1 MAFYVSGHS
10 EVVLCCV
17 LYCAPIEART
27 NKKNH
32 GQTTQKKSWTH
43 STQHHGTHAHTKTCA
58 SEKHAHTKKIMDAQ
72 HTSWDVH
79 THTRTHARTH
89 AQTKTCAS
97 EKTKNPAPSFSP
109 RLLYAHLVC
118 RPDNVVLPA
127 KATSTADPKSPRRT
141 PSQSTSPVLLLVKNT
156 FSG

>member
-43 STQHHGTHAHTKTCA
+43 STQHHGTHTHIQ
-58 SEKHAHTKKIMDAQ
+58 KHVPARNTRTQKK
-72 HTSWDVH
+72 SW
-79 THTRTHARTH
+79 THSTHHGTYTRTHAHTH
-89 AQTKTCAS
+89 ARTRKRKHVRAKKQKTRLPLFLQDCCMPTWSAGQTT
-97 EKTKNPAPSFSP
+97 SFYRPRPPPPRTRSP
-109 RLLYAHLVC
+109 PGEPL
-118 RPDNVVLPA
+118 
-127 KATSTADPKSPRRT
+127 
-141 PSQSTSPVLLLVKNT
+141 PSQHPPCYY
-156 FSG
+156 